1 MARGDAQVNWLIGL
15 CLAGLIAGVAYRL
28 RLLTIGGAWAAVGVG
43 ASVFGAG
50 GLWASAPMVGFF
62 FSSSLLPRL
71 LGRPHKTERRTAAQ
85 VLANGLAPAL
95 CGWGAT
101 LTPAYADAFWLGFMA
116 ALATATADT
125 WATEFGVRFGN
136 PVWLLTTG
144 RRVPAGESG
153 GVSWQGT
160 LGGVAGACAIACLG
174 APLLREGQL
183 LALAAGLGVAGMALD
198 SLLGATLQARYWCAQ
213 CHALTE
219 QARCCNAPTQ
229 HLRGV
234 RGLDNN
240 AVNGVSTALAA
251 AAGVVAGLLR

>member
-1 MARGDAQVNWLIGL
+1 M
-15 CLAGLIAGVAYRL
+15 
-28 RLLTIGGAWAAVGVG
+28 
-43 ASVFGAG
+43 
-50 GLWASAPMVGFF
+50 
-62 FSSSLLPRL
+62 
-71 LGRPHKTERRTAAQ
+71 RRRS
-85 VLANGLAPAL
+85 
-95 CGWGAT
+95 GWGYIT
-101 LTPAYADAFWLGFMA
+101 

-125 WATEFGVRFGN
+125 WATEFGVRFGS

-144 RRVPAGESG
+144 RRIAAGESG

-174 APLLREGQL
+174 APLVREGQL

-219 QARCCNAPTQ
+219 QARCCNTPTQ

-240 AVNGVSTALAA
+240 AVNGVSTMLAA
-251 AAGVVAGLLR
+251 AAGVVAWLLR

>member
-1 MARGDAQVNWLIGL
+1 MALGDEEVNWLVGL

-28 RLLTIGGAWAAVGVG
+28 RLLTVGGAWAAVVVG
-43 ASVFGAG
+43 ASVFGSG

-95 CGWGAT
+95 CCWGAV
-101 LTPAYADAFWLGFMA
+101 LTPAYAEAFWLGYMV

-125 WATEFGVRFGN
+125 WATEFGVRFGS

-144 RRVPAGESG
+144 RRIPAGESG

-174 APLLREGQL
+174 APFVGWGQR

-198 SLLGATLQARYWCAQ
+198 SLLGATLQARYLCLH

-240 AVNGVSTALAA
+240 AVNGVSTLLAA
-251 AAGVVAGLLR
+251 AAGVVAGFLR

>member
-1 MARGDAQVNWLIGL
+1 MNWLIGL
-15 CLAGLIAGVAYRL
+15 CLAGLIARVAYRL
-28 RLLTIGGAWAAVGVG
+28 RLLTVGGAWAAVGVG

-71 LGRPHKTERRTAAQ
+71 LGRPHKTERRTAVQA
-85 VLANGLAPAL
+85 LANGLAPAL
-95 CGWGAT
+95 CGWCAT
-101 LTPAYADAFWLGFMA
+101 LTPAYAEAFWLGYIT

-125 WATEFGVRFGN
+125 WATEFGVRFGR

-144 RRVPAGESG
+144 RRMPAGESG

-160 LGGVAGACAIACLG
+160 LGGVAGACLITGVG
-174 APLLREGQL
+174 APLVREGQL

-198 SLLGATLQARYWCAQ
+198 SLLGATLQARYQCAQ
-213 CHALTE
+213 CHARTE
-219 QARCCNAPTQ
+219 QARCCNAPAQ
-229 HLRGV
+229 YLSGV

-240 AVNGVSTALAA
+240 AVNGVSTMLAA
-251 AAGVVAGLLR
+251 AAGVVAWLLR